1 LALEVGMA
9 APSRRPASSPI
20 SVVICD
26 DDDDVRRLLR
36 FNLEVDGRFLVMS
49 DVPTGEEA
57 FLSSKT
63 HCPDVLVLDLMMPG
77 MNGAE
82 VLAEVRKTCPATKVA
97 MFTAATIGVA
107 ASLTGDA
114 ADAYLG
120 KSELITDVVDRI
132 ADLVH

>member
-1 LALEVGMA
+1 MA
-9 APSRRPASSPI
+9 ALSRRPSSPI

-36 FNLEVDGRFLVMS
+36 FNLEIDGRFQVMG

-57 FLSSKT
+57 YVSSMS

-82 VLAEVRKTCPATKVA
+82 VLAEVRKACPGTKVA

-120 KSELITDVVDRI
+120 KCELITDVVDKI
-132 ADLVH
+132 ADLVP